1 MESFYEKQAFDLVS
15 KAIESALRAVEL
27 EKRHNLVCIVLQKT
41 KSLLKVATVLHVIP
55 WLMFLFNKYFV
66 EV

>member
-27 EKRHNLVCIVLQKT
+27 EKRHNLVCINCPT
-41 KSLLKVATVLHVIP
+41 KNKVSFEGCYSTACNSVADV
-55 WLMFLFNKYFV
+55 FV
-66 EV
+66 